1 MNLCIDVGNTR
12 LKHLVFDQDK
22 EVWYTTSTDFDLDVL
37 GTIFKEHFIK
47 NVIISSTRIIDET
60 WLNFIESRAKCYNL
74 ANSEVKIPI
83 TIQYE
88 TPETLGKD
96 RIAAATGASYLYP
109 GQFCIVINAGTCLT
123 CDAINAKS
131 TFLGGNIS
139 PGIKMRLKAM
149 HAFTD
154 KLPLVEMQYNN
165 QLFGSSTVKALQNG
179 AVQGAIY
186 EVESFLQT
194 VISTEEK
201 VNILISG
208 GDANIFVKHLKF
220 KIFAVPNLV
229 LLGLNKILRFNADQ

>member
-12 LKHLVFDQDK
+12 LKYLIYDQDK
-22 EVWYTTSTDFDLDVL
+22 EVWFTTSIDFDIEVL
-37 GTIFKEHFIK
+37 ITIFKDHFIE
-47 NVIISSTRIIDET
+47 NVIISSTRIIDES
-60 WLNFIESRAKCYNL
+60 WLEFIQSRAKSYNL
-74 ANSEVKIPI
+74 ADNNIKIPI
-83 TIQYE
+83 TLNYE

-96 RIAAATGASYLYP
+96 RIAAASGAASLFP
-109 GQFCIVINAGTCLT
+109 NEFSVVINAGTCIT
-123 CDAINAKS
+123 SDVINEKA

-165 QLFGSSTVKALQNG
+165 QLFGTSTVKALQNG
-179 AVQGAIY
+179 AIHGAIY

-194 VISTEEK
+194 VISKEEK
-201 VNILISG
+201 VNILITG

-229 LLGLNKILRFNADQ
+229 LLGLNTILRFNADQ

>member
-12 LKHLVFDQDK
+12 LKYLVFDQDK
-22 EVWYTTSTDFDLDVL
+22 EVWYTSSLDFNLDVIEA
-37 GTIFKEHFIK
+37 IFNDYFIE
-47 NVIISSTRIIDET
+47 NVIISSTRILDES
-60 WLNFIESRAKCYNL
+60 WLEYIESRAKCYNL
-74 ANSEVKIPI
+74 ANNEVKIPL
-83 TIQYE
+83 TLQYE

-96 RIAAATGASYLYP
+96 RIAAAIGATYLFP
-109 GQFCIVINAGTCLT
+109 NEFSIVINAGTCIT
-123 CDAINAKS
+123 SDAINKNP

-139 PGIKMRLKAM
+139 PGINMRLKAM
-149 HAFTD
+149 HTFTD

-165 QLFGSSTVKALQNG
+165 QLFGTSTVKALQNG
-179 AVQGAIY
+179 AIHGAIY
-186 EVESFLQT
+186 EVESFLQS

-201 VNILISG
+201 VNILITG